1 MITRDDFVKIVERAG
16 KSGSISMYL
25 PDPKPNMPNRTV
37 QYLFHVREIAKIGR
51 NKMEAVVFGG
61 SLRVL
66 FSDMVDVQ
74 VFVK

>member
-1 MITRDDFVKIVERAG
+1 MITREEFVKVVEQAG
-16 KSGSISMYL
+16 KGGSISMYL
-25 PDPKPNMPNRTV
+25 PDPTPNLPNRTTKH
-37 QYLFHVREIAKIGR
+37 LFHVREIINIGR